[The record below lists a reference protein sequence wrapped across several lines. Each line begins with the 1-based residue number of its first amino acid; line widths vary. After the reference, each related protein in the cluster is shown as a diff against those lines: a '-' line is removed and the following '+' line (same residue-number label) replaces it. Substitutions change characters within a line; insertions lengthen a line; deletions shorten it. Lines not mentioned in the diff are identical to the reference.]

1 MPSWKKIITSG
12 SSPHFTAITVDNTV
26 TAGVFTGTFRGA
38 LSSSA
43 QIKTEIS
50 GAFTSTSSSLASR
63 IATAESELGN
73 TLISGSAQIA
83 TAISGAFGTTSSS
96 LASRI
101 ATAESELGNTLLSGS
116 TQIAT
121 EISGAFTS
129 TSSSLASRIVTNE
142 GYLNQNVK
150 TTASPTFAGLTTTG
164 DVTVQGT
171 LTAETYVVSSS
182 ITNQTV
188 SFSSGSTAFGD
199 SSDDTHTF
207 TGEVIISGSTGLNV
221 QHGNI
226 SGSTTSTGSFG
237 ELEIIGTGSFAG
249 IKVGGGT
256 FTSKSLASGG
266 SGVSSYNDL
275 SNVPVGLVS
284 GSAQIKTEISGAFYD
299 VSSSLAS
306 RVATAESELGN
317 TLISGSAQ
325 IASAISGSF
334 VTVSSSLASR
344 IATAESEL
352 GNTLLSGSAQIK
364 TEISGA
370 FTTTSSSL
378 ASRIA
383 TAESELGNT
392 LISGSAQIKTQIS
405 GAFGNQRV
413 ATTDNVTFNKI
424 ITTAGPDTFGGNVTI
439 AGNLTLQGSQ
449 SSAETLVINDQ
460 FGFFAS
466 GSEGANVDAGL
477 LVQSGSVSMTGSA
490 LYHDITGHTT
500 KNPKS
505 GRWAVAKDVK
515 ADATAATPKAYVT
528 TVVTATDG
536 NDPDSTDVHY
546 GVGEMYVNSDGEIWI
561 YTGS

>member
-43 QIKTEIS
+43 QITTEIS

-63 IATAESELGN
+63 IKTVESEL
-73 TLISGSAQIA
+73 
-83 TAISGAFGTTSSS
+83 
-96 LASRI
+96 
-101 ATAESELGNTLLSGS
+101 ENTLLSGS
-116 TQIAT
+116 AQIKT

-188 SFSSGSTAFGD
+188 SFSSGSTVFGD

-207 TGEVIISGSTGLNV
+207 TGEVILSGSTGLNV
-221 QHGNI
+221 QHGDI

-237 ELEIIGTGSFAG
+237 TVEASN
-249 IKVGGGT
+249 IKVGGGV
-256 FTSKSLASGG
+256 FTSASLASGG

-275 SNVPVGLVS
+275 SNVPAGLVS

-317 TLISGSAQ
+317 TL
-325 IASAISGSF
+325 
-334 VTVSSSLASR
+334 
-344 IATAESEL
+344 
-352 GNTLLSGSAQIK
+352 LSGSAQIK

-370 FTTTSSSL
+370 FTSTSSSL

-424 ITTAGPDTFGGNVTI
+424 TTTTGPDVFGGNVTI
-439 AGNLTLQGSQ
+439 AGNLVLQGSQ
-449 SSAETLVINDQ
+449 SAAETLVINDQ

-466 GSEGANVDAGL
+466 GSESTNVDAGL

-490 LYHDITGHTT
+490 LYHDVTGHTT

-505 GRWAVAKDVK
+505 GRWAVAKDVA
-515 ADATAATPKAYVT
+515 ADAAAATPKAFVT
-528 TVVTATDG
+528 TVVTATDA